1 MMIVNIK
8 KLKKKKILIEYSSDM
23 QDVYKNI
30 EEYSKNIKF

>member
-8 KLKKKKILIEYSSDM
+8 KLKKKKILIEYSNDM